1 MRSSAKKSPD
11 KRPKPPAQPAEMPLG
26 ALNYLFI
33 AIGTAV
39 IAFSYAGMYLE
50 KAVDGFFSLTVA
62 PVLLVLAY
70 LGILFGI
77 FFRPGG
83 KRS

>member
-1 MRSSAKKSPD
+1 
-11 KRPKPPAQPAEMPLG
+11 MPLG
-26 ALNYLFI
+26 TLNYLFI

-39 IAFSYAGMYLE
+39 IALSYAGMYLE

-62 PVLLVLAY
+62 PVTLASAY
-70 LGILFGI
+70 LFILFAI
-77 FFRPGG
+77 FYRPRG